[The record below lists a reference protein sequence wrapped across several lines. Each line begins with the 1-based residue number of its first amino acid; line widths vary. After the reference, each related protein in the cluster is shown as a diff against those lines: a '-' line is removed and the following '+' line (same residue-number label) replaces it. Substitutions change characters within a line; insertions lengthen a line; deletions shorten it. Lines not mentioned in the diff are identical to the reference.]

1 MHRPDMFEIP
11 VHRPH
16 SGISNHSNTP
26 SLSSSSS
33 SSSSSSFSSPSPG
46 HGGPL
51 KKRLLDAYKNEQ
63 RPSSTL

>member
-26 SLSSSSS
+26 SFSSSSS
-33 SSSSSSFSSPSPG
+33 SSSLSSPSSG